1 MKGVCKHMKVKW
13 LLKKISTTIYDNRSN
28 IEFAAGTLMV
38 IAGTAMVISKAEK
51 AVEVKDEMDRK
62 IKNIEL
68 KDEYEDWDSKSQRT
82 KECVK
87 MAKETAIGYLKVYGP
102 GLAVEVGGLT
112 LMGISHATDRKEI
125 ATVSAALAS
134 TALEFANY
142 RARVKEEFGEEKDE
156 EFLMGKPVVEEKD
169 GKVTITP
176 ATIPK
181 HSFMFDSKNPNHSG
195 DPMMDLDYLENH
207 ERWLNMRLQKEGIL
221 WENDIRRDIKA
232 DIDPE
237 ADGWGITA
245 VDDDGNTNYISLG
258 LNKNTERAK
267 AFREGKTDSFLI
279 ILDNMEPNISKKMYR
294 LMKYHRDWDCELI
307 Q

>member
-1 MKGVCKHMKVKW
+1 MKVKW
-13 LLKKISTTIYDNRSN
+13 LLKKIGTTIYDNRSN

-38 IAGTAMVISKAEK
+38 IAGTGMVISKAEE
-51 AVEVKDEMDRK
+51 AVEVKGEMERQ
-62 IKNIEL
+62 IKDIEL
-68 KDEYEDWDSKSQRT
+68 KDEYEDWDNNRQRT
-82 KECVK
+82 QACLK
-87 MAKETAIGYLKVYGP
+87 MARETIKGYVKVYGP

-142 RARVKEEFGEEKDE
+142 RARVKEELGEEKDE

-176 ATIPK
+176 AANPK
-181 HSFMFDSKNPNHSG
+181 HSFMFDNTNPNHSG

-232 DIDPE
+232 EIDPE

-245 VDDDGNTNYISLG
+245 VDDDGNTNYISFG

-294 LMKYHRDWDCELI
+294 LMKYHRDWDCELV